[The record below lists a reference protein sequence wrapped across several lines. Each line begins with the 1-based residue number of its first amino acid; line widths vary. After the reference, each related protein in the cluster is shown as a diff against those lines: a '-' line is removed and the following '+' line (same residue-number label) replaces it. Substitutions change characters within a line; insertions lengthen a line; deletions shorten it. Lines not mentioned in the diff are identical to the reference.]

1 VTVAPRTALGL
12 MLAMTVIGSMWAPA
26 TAQAA
31 SRPQQA
37 AIQWSQPSMER
48 TIRHGHELVVVTRF
62 RTARTIHD
70 ALFAIRLGG
79 GLYAR
84 PAIINAGTI
93 SAPRWHGLT
102 FVIGVP
108 SWVNPGQY
116 RALVQ
121 LEQREG
127 RPDVAR
133 REGRPDVARQE
144 DRPDVARIGT
154 PLAIVIHV
162 AAAALMT
169 RTPTPSATA
178 TPTPA
183 ARQVSAT
190 IQNVAFSPSPITV
203 ARGTSVTWTNLDGV
217 AHTVTADD
225 GSWGSSTLGQGAT
238 YSHVFTSSGS
248 YTYHCA
254 IHPFMKSTV
263 VVT

>member
-12 MLAMTVIGSMWAPA
+12 MLAMTVIGSICAPA
-26 TAQAA
+26 AVQAA
-31 SRPQQA
+31 SRRHQA

-48 TIRHGHELVVVTRF
+48 TMTHGHEVVVVTRF
-62 RTARTIHD
+62 RTARTIHS
-70 ALFAIRLGG
+70 ARFAIRLSG

-84 PAIINAGTI
+84 PASINAGTI
-93 SAPRWHGLT
+93 SAPRWHRLT

-108 SWVNPGQY
+108 SWVKRGQY

-121 LEQREG
+121 LEQQEG
-127 RPDVAR
+127 RHDVEAK
-133 REGRPDVARQE
+133 EAPHNVE
-144 DRPDVARIGT
+144 RIGT
-154 PLAIVIHV
+154 PLVIVIHV

-178 TPTPA
+178 TPAPA

-190 IQNVAFSPSPITV
+190 IQNIAFSPNPITV
-203 ARGTSVTWTNLDGV
+203 ARGSTVTWTNLDGV

-225 GSWGSSTLGQGAT
+225 GSWGSGTLGHGAT
-238 YSHVFTSSGS
+238 YSHVFTSPGS

-254 IHPFMKSTV
+254 IHSFMTGTV
-263 VVT
+263 MVTS

>member
-1 VTVAPRTALGL
+1 
-12 MLAMTVIGSMWAPA
+12 
-26 TAQAA
+26 
-31 SRPQQA
+31 
-37 AIQWSQPSMER
+37 MER
-48 TIRHGHELVVVTRF
+48 TMTPGREVVVVTRF
-62 RTARTIHD
+62 RTARTIQS
-70 ALFAIRLGG
+70 ALFAIRLSG

-84 PAIINAGTI
+84 PASINAGTI
-93 SAPRWHGLT
+93 SAQRWHGLT

-108 SWVNPGQY
+108 LRLTPGQY

-127 RPDVAR
+127 RHDG
-133 REGRPDVARQE
+133 ERQE
-144 DRPDVARIGT
+144 ARHDVEPIGA
-154 PLAIVIHV
+154 PLVIVIHI

-190 IQNVAFSPSPITV
+190 IQNVAFSPNPISV
-203 ARGTSVTWTNLDGV
+203 ARGSTVTWTNLDGV

-225 GSWGSSTLGQGAT
+225 GSWGSGTLGHGAT
-238 YSHVFTSSGS
+238 YSHVFTSPGS

-254 IHPFMKSTV
+254 IHSFMTGTV
-263 VVT
+263 MVTP